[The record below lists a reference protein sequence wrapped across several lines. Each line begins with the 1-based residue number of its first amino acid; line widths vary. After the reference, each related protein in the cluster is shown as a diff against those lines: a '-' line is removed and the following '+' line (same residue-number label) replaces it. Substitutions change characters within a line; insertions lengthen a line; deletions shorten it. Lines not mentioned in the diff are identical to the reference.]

1 MDLLNQ
7 FIKISMKTKIDSL
20 ATLQLEIDRLKSL
33 KAAKDIQLKQSFQ
46 HLSNELKPVNLI
58 KSTFNSI
65 TKDNELKSQIQSKGL
80 EAALGFV
87 VTNLL
92 FKNANPMIRT
102 AATLFGT
109 TFASKLFGEDSANII
124 GRIKN
129 LYQKIKEKSPEE
141 ENKPFDEGDIYK
153 G

>member
-1 MDLLNQ
+1 MVLLNQ

-20 ATLQLEIDRLKSL
+20 ATLQLEIERLKSL

-46 HLSNELKPVNLI
+46 NLSNELKPVNLI
-58 KSTFNSI
+58 KSTFSSI
-65 TKDNELKSQIQSKGL
+65 TKDSELKNQMQSKGL

-92 FKNANPMIRT
+92 FKNANPVIRT

-109 TFASKLFGEDSANII
+109 TFASKLFGEDSGNII

-129 LYQKIKEKSPEE
+129 LYQKIKEKSPDE

>member
-1 MDLLNQ
+1 
-7 FIKISMKTKIDSL
+7 MKTKIDSL
-20 ATLQLEIDRLKSL
+20 ATLQLEIERLKSL

-65 TKDNELKSQIQSKGL
+65 TKDRELKTQIQSKGL

-92 FKNANPMIRT
+92 FKNANPVIRT

-109 TFASKLFGEDSANII
+109 TFRF
-124 GRIKN
+124 
-129 LYQKIKEKSPEE
+129 QT
-141 ENKPFDEGDIYK
+141 FW
-153 G
+153 